1 MSVTYDYSEWD
12 GTQEF
17 ADLDPDDLLAGLTDD
32 LLAGGDLDDA
42 LRRLLRSGF
51 RTADGDQVA
60 GLRDLLDQLRRRRQE
75 MLAEGDPDGRMAEL
89 TRQLDEIEQ
98 DERAAIDDLVE
109 DAGAS
114 GDERRREVTDDVATE
129 RRMAL
134 DLQPDDPAG
143 RISSLQH
150 YDFVSSEARERF
162 EELVEELRREMAD
175 TFFEG
180 ASDALSNMNPEQM
193 QRMREAYD
201 ALNRM
206 LEQRERGEE
215 LDPSFEEFMAEFG
228 DMFPGNPQNLD
239 ELLEQLAER
248 MAAAQAVWNS
258 LSPEQR
264 AQLSQLMEAVLEDM
278 DLRWQVERLAENLQ
292 RAFPDAG
299 WQQSYDFNGEGP
311 MSLSRATDLA
321 TQLGQ
326 LDRME
331 EVLQSASTPAALGE
345 IDLDQVRQHMGEDA
359 ARALDRLANLT
370 KSLADAGL
378 IEQQGG
384 RIELTPRGVRRLG
397 QKALADLFGQIN
409 KDRIGDHSAV
419 LTGSGHDREETTKA
433 YEYGDPLNL
442 HLSTTVHNA
451 VRRGGSGVPVRL
463 TPEDFEVVEVEAL
476 SRSATVL
483 CVDLSMSMPMRDNF
497 VPAKRM
503 AMALQTLIS
512 SKFPRD
518 YLGIIGFSEVARE
531 IRPDEIPT
539 AMWDYVYGTNL
550 QHALA
555 LLATP
560 ARPPARDQA
569 DHRGDRRRAHGAH
582 RRLRRGDLQ
591 LPAHPR
597 DAAAHHGRGHPLH
610 AGGHRDQHV
619 RPRPPAHALP
629 LRRADRPGQRRP
641 DLLHDARRAR
651 RLRPGRLPPAPPR
664 AAPRRLGTPA
674 TGPKFLSPPGGLIA
688 PEAPVNWG
696 YVHLSTPR
704 RRGPRHVSFPESGFG
719 PCTRTGHWS
728 KMSDHIVV
736 TTAMPPVARRG
747 ANQVPVDIVT
757 TLYGRQERSW
767 QLQANCMGVD
777 PDLFFPERGAS
788 TREAKEVCRGCVVR
802 EDCLEY
808 ALANGEKFGIWGGMS
823 ERERRR
829 LRRARALARRD
840 VASAS

>member
-1 MSVTYDYSEWD
+1 MSARYDYSEWD
-12 GTQEF
+12 GTQQF

-42 LRRLLRSGF
+42 LRRLLRSGC
-51 RTADGDQVA
+51 RTADGEQVP
-60 GLRDLLDQLRRRRQE
+60 GLRDMLDQLRRRRAE

-89 TRQLDEIEQ
+89 TAQLDEIEQ

-109 DAGAS
+109 EAHGS
-114 GDERRREVTDDVATE
+114 GEPRRR
-129 RRMAL
+129 
-134 DLQPDDPAG
+134 AG
-143 RISSLQH
+143 RVNSLQH
-150 YDFVSSEARERF
+150 YDVVSSEAREKF

-180 ASDALSNMNPEQM
+180 ASDALSNMDSEQM
-193 QRMREAYD
+193 QRMRDAYD
-201 ALNRM
+201 ALNQM
-206 LEQRERGEE
+206 LEQRERGDE
-215 LDPSFEEFMAEFG
+215 LDPSFEEFMAQFG

-239 ELLEQLAER
+239 ELLQQLAER

-258 LSPEQR
+258 MSPEQQ
-264 AQLSQLMEAVLEDM
+264 AQLRNLMDSVLEDM
-278 DLRWQVERLAENLQ
+278 DLRWQVERLAQNLQ
-292 RAFPDAG
+292 RAVPDAG
-299 WQQSYDFNGEGP
+299 WQESYDFNGEGP
-311 MSLSRATDLA
+311 MGMSQATDLA

-384 RIELTPRGVRRLG
+384 RIELTPQGVRRLG

-409 KDRIGDHSAV
+409 KDRIGDHSA
-419 LTGSGHDREETTKA
+419 LRHGTRHDREETTKA

-483 CVDLSMSMPMRDNF
+483 AVDLSMSMPMRDNF

-518 YLGIIGFSEVARE
+518 YLGIVGFSEIARE
-531 IRPDEIPT
+531 IRPDEVPT

-555 LLATP
+555 LSRRMLA
-560 ARPPARDQA
+560 
-569 DHRGDRRRAHGAH
+569 HEHGTK
-582 RRLRRGDLQ
+582 Q
-591 LPAHPR
+591 
-597 DAAAHHGRGHPLH
+597 
-610 AGGHRDQHV
+610 
-619 RPRPPAHALP
+619 
-629 LRRADRPGQRRP
+629 
-641 DLLHDARRAR
+641 
-651 RLRPGRLPPAPPR
+651 
-664 AAPRRLGTPA
+664 
-674 TGPKFLSPPGGLIA
+674 I
-688 PEAPVNWG
+688 
-696 YVHLSTPR
+696 
-704 RRGPRHVSFPESGFG
+704 
-719 PCTRTGHWS
+719 
-728 KMSDHIVV
+728 IVV
-736 TTAMPPVARRG
+736 TDGEPTAHIDDAG
-747 ANQVPVDIVT
+747 
-757 TLYGRQERSW
+757 
-767 QLQANCMGVD
+767 
-777 PDLFFPERGAS
+777 
-788 TREAKEVCRGCVVR
+788 EVWV
-802 EDCLEY
+802 
-808 ALANGEKFGIWGGMS
+808 
-823 ERERRR
+823 
-829 LRRARALARRD
+829 
-840 VASAS
+840 

>member
-1 MSVTYDYSEWD
+1 MSVKYDYSEWD

-51 RTADGDQVA
+51 RTADGDHVA

-109 DAGAS
+109 DAAAS

-228 DMFPGNPQNLD
+228 DMFPGNPENLD
-239 ELLEQLAER
+239 ELLEQLAQR

-321 TQLGQ
+321 SQLGQ

-409 KDRIGDHSAV
+409 KDRLGDHSAV
-419 LTGSGHDREETTKA
+419 LTGLGPRPR
-433 YEYGDPLNL
+433 GDDQGLR
-442 HLSTTVHNA
+442 
-451 VRRGGSGVPVRL
+451 VRRPAQPPSLDHGAQRGTPQRLGRAGPPHARGLRGGRGRGAVALGHRALRRPVH
-463 TPEDFEVVEVEAL
+463 
-476 SRSATVL
+476 
-483 CVDLSMSMPMRDNF
+483 VDAHARQLRAGQAHGHGAADADLVQ
-497 VPAKRM
+497 VPAR
-503 AMALQTLIS
+503 LPRHHRLLRGR
-512 SKFPRD
+512 PRD
-518 YLGIIGFSEVARE
+518 
-531 IRPDEIPT
+531 T
-539 AMWDYVYGTNL
+539 
-550 QHALA
+550 
-555 LLATP
+555 
-560 ARPPARDQA
+560 
-569 DHRGDRRRAHGAH
+569 
-582 RRLRRGDLQ
+582 
-591 LPAHPR
+591 
-597 DAAAHHGRGHPLH
+597 
-610 AGGHRDQHV
+610 
-619 RPRPPAHALP
+619 
-629 LRRADRPGQRRP
+629 
-641 DLLHDARRAR
+641 
-651 RLRPGRLPPAPPR
+651 
-664 AAPRRLGTPA
+664 
-674 TGPKFLSPPGGLIA
+674 
-688 PEAPVNWG
+688 
-696 YVHLSTPR
+696 
-704 RRGPRHVSFPESGFG
+704 
-719 PCTRTGHWS
+719 
-728 KMSDHIVV
+728 
-736 TTAMPPVARRG
+736 
-747 ANQVPVDIVT
+747 
-757 TLYGRQERSW
+757 
-767 QLQANCMGVD
+767 
-777 PDLFFPERGAS
+777 
-788 TREAKEVCRGCVVR
+788 
-802 EDCLEY
+802 
-808 ALANGEKFGIWGGMS
+808 
-823 ERERRR
+823 
-829 LRRARALARRD
+829 ARRD
-840 VASAS
+840 PHRHVGLRLRHQSAARAGAARDACWPTSTGPSRSSW

>member
-1 MSVTYDYSEWD
+1 MSARYDYFEWD

-51 RTADGDQVA
+51 RNADGEQVP
-60 GLRDLLDQLRRRRQE
+60 GLRDMLDQLRRRRAE

-89 TRQLDEIEQ
+89 TAQLDEIEQ
-98 DERAAIDDLVE
+98 DERAAIDELVE
-109 DAGAS
+109 DAHSS
-114 GDERRREVTDDVATE
+114 GDERRSDVTDDVATE

-134 DLQPDDPAG
+134 DLQPDNPAG

-150 YDFVSSEARERF
+150 YEFVSSEARERF

-180 ASDALSNMNPEQM
+180 A
-193 QRMREAYD
+193 YD
-201 ALNRM
+201 ALNKM
-206 LEQRERGEE
+206 LEQRENGQE
-215 LDPSFEEFMAEFG
+215 LDPSFDEFMAQFG

-239 ELLEQLAER
+239 ELLEQLAQR

-258 LSPEQR
+258 MSPEQQ
-264 AQLSQLMEAVLEDM
+264 AQLRNLMDSVLEDM
-278 DLRWQVERLAENLQ
+278 DLRWQVERLAQNLQ
-292 RAFPDAG
+292 RAVPDAG
-299 WQQSYDFNGEGP
+299 WQRSYDFNGEGP

-378 IEQQGG
+378 IEQHGG
-384 RIELTPRGVRRLG
+384 RIELTPQGVRRLG

-409 KDRIGDHSAV
+409 KDRIGDHSTV
-419 LTGSGHDREETTKA
+419 RTGAGHEREETTKA

-518 YLGIIGFSEVARE
+518 YLGIVGFSEVARE
-531 IRPDEIPT
+531 IRPDEVPT

-555 LLATP
+555 LSRRMLA
-560 ARPPARDQA
+560 
-569 DHRGDRRRAHGAH
+569 HEHGTK
-582 RRLRRGDLQ
+582 Q
-591 LPAHPR
+591 
-597 DAAAHHGRGHPLH
+597 
-610 AGGHRDQHV
+610 
-619 RPRPPAHALP
+619 
-629 LRRADRPGQRRP
+629 
-641 DLLHDARRAR
+641 
-651 RLRPGRLPPAPPR
+651 
-664 AAPRRLGTPA
+664 
-674 TGPKFLSPPGGLIA
+674 I
-688 PEAPVNWG
+688 
-696 YVHLSTPR
+696 
-704 RRGPRHVSFPESGFG
+704 
-719 PCTRTGHWS
+719 
-728 KMSDHIVV
+728 IVV
-736 TTAMPPVARRG
+736 TDGEPTAHIDDHGEVFFNYPP
-747 ANQVPVDIVT
+747 I
-757 TLYGRQERSW
+757 
-767 QLQANCMGVD
+767 
-777 PDLFFPERGAS
+777 PE
-788 TREAKEVCRGCVVR
+788 T
-802 EDCLEY
+802 
-808 ALANGEKFGIWGGMS
+808 
-823 ERERRR
+823 
-829 LRRARALARRD
+829 LRRTMAEVIRCTRAGIVINTFALDLQRTHYPFVEQIARVNGGRTFYTTPDALGGYVLVDFLQHRR
-840 VASAS
+840 VLRPAG

>member
-1 MSVTYDYSEWD
+1 MSARYDYSEWD

-17 ADLDPDDLLAGLTDD
+17 AGLDPDDLLAGLTDD

-51 RTADGDQVA
+51 RNADGEQVP
-60 GLRDLLDQLRRRRQE
+60 GLRDMLDQLRRRRAE

-98 DERAAIDDLVE
+98 DERAAIDELVE
-109 DAGAS
+109 EAHGS
-114 GDERRREVTDDVATE
+114 GDQRRSEVTDDVATE

-143 RISSLQH
+143 RVSSLQH

-180 ASDALSNMNPEQM
+180 ASDALSNMDAEQM
-193 QRMREAYD
+193 QRMRDAYD
-201 ALNRM
+201 ALNTM
-206 LEQRERGEE
+206 LEQRERGDD
-215 LDPSFEEFMAEFG
+215 LDPTFDEFMAQFG

-258 LSPEQR
+258 MSPEQQ
-264 AQLSQLMEAVLEDM
+264 AQLRNLMDSVLEDM
-278 DLRWQVERLAENLQ
+278 DLRWQVERLAQNLQ
-292 RAFPDAG
+292 RAVPDAG
-299 WQQSYDFNGEGP
+299 WQKSYDFNGEGP
-311 MSLSRATDLA
+311 MGLNQATDLA

-370 KSLADAGL
+370 KSLAD
-378 IEQQGG
+378 
-384 RIELTPRGVRRLG
+384 
-397 QKALADLFGQIN
+397 LFGQIN
-409 KDRIGDHSAV
+409 KDRIGDHAA
-419 LTGSGHDREETTKA
+419 LRTGTGHDREETTKA
-433 YEYGDPLNL
+433 YEFGDPLNL

-483 CVDLSMSMPMRDNF
+483 AVDLSMSMPMRDNF
-497 VPAKRM
+497 VPAKKM

-518 YLGIIGFSEVARE
+518 YLGIVGFSEVARE
-531 IRPDEIPT
+531 IRPDELPT

-555 LLATP
+555 LGRRMLAH
-560 ARPPARDQA
+560 Q
-569 DHRGDRRRAHGAH
+569 HGTK
-582 RRLRRGDLQ
+582 Q
-591 LPAHPR
+591 
-597 DAAAHHGRGHPLH
+597 
-610 AGGHRDQHV
+610 
-619 RPRPPAHALP
+619 
-629 LRRADRPGQRRP
+629 
-641 DLLHDARRAR
+641 
-651 RLRPGRLPPAPPR
+651 
-664 AAPRRLGTPA
+664 
-674 TGPKFLSPPGGLIA
+674 I
-688 PEAPVNWG
+688 
-696 YVHLSTPR
+696 
-704 RRGPRHVSFPESGFG
+704 
-719 PCTRTGHWS
+719 
-728 KMSDHIVV
+728 IVV
-736 TTAMPPVARRG
+736 TDGEPTAHIDDAGEVWFNYPP
-747 ANQVPVDIVT
+747 I
-757 TLYGRQERSW
+757 
-767 QLQANCMGVD
+767 
-777 PDLFFPERGAS
+777 PE
-788 TREAKEVCRGCVVR
+788 T
-802 EDCLEY
+802 
-808 ALANGEKFGIWGGMS
+808 
-823 ERERRR
+823 
-829 LRRARALARRD
+829 LRRTMAEVIRCTRANIVINCFALDLQRTHYPFVEQIARVNGGRTFYTTPDALGGYVLVDFLQHRR
-840 VASAS
+840 VLRPAG